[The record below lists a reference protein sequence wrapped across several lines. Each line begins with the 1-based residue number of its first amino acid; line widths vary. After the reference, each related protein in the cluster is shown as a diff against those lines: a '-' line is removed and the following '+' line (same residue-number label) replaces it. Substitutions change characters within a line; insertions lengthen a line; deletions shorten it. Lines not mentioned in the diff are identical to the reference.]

1 MDVSTSIVHDPKF
14 RQLHRE
20 RPEHVAPAFMA
31 YLATLGESWRS
42 GRRVSVT
49 EAWPALL
56 PFDADVV
63 ASMIRVRLV
72 ERGGL
77 PPRKAWDGWY
87 RPAFERRC
95 KSRDRWARYNA
106 KRDAD
111 TALEPRGSDVSTA
124 TSVPS
129 VPFLPSVPTEPSS
142 PSSGR
147 AKNDDGPKAKDEDER
162 RRALTR
168 LSEDFQAGRLTELE
182 YSRQR
187 KALAS

>member
-1 MDVSTSIVHDPKF
+1 MSRSDGFAVMDVSTSIVHDPKF

-20 RPEHVAPAFMA
+20 RPEHVAAAFMA
-31 YLATLGESWRS
+31 YMATLGESWKA

-87 RPAFERRC
+87 RPAFERRVR
-95 KSRDRWARYNA
+95 SRDRWARYNA

-129 VPFLPSVPTEPSS
+129 VPLPSVPSGPPDAFQGGTPLDGEPRRLGLVKSL
-142 PSSGR
+142 
-147 AKNDDGPKAKDEDER
+147 ED
-162 RRALTR
+162 
-168 LSEDFQAGRLTELE
+168 AG
-182 YSRQR
+182 
-187 KALAS
+187 